1 MQSAKGFVAGSLPSG
16 EIGFRLTYARQFRH
30 GQATGE
36 RGTAH
41 FGVLHRSD
49 PAQGRA
55 NSTVAQG
62 GRHHSGFDTACQN
75 GVAATGAGI
84 EVRGLWVGL
93 QPSIYRQSEQC

>member
-62 GRHHSGFDTACQN
+62 GRHRAIQLARMVLQRLEQGLRFGGF
-75 GVAATGAGI
+75 G
-84 EVRGLWVGL
+84 
-93 QPSIYRQSEQC
+93 